1 MIHPLELLDRWRRFL
16 PGSQRWQRSTAGS
29 ATPAEQDWLS
39 EPATLKEASDLYP
52 HLSQE
57 EALIRYQR
65 FRLGM
70 RWNRSD
76 SLN

>member
-16 PGSQRWQRSTAGS
+16 PGAQRWQRSSAGS
-29 ATPAEQDWLS
+29 STPAEPDWLS
-39 EPATLKEASDLYP
+39 EPAKLEEASALYP
-52 HLSQE
+52 LLSQE

-70 RWNRSD
+70 RWNRSYN
-76 SLN
+76 LN